1 MLSSNSIGEFGDER
15 LARRGSLVFNRIVST
30 GSLVQRRVG
39 ESRAGELGMARF
51 LESPSVTK
59 EEIVETIAKGTARSC
74 LGRRVVVAQDTTE
87 INFSGREAGRWD
99 LGPAGDGKSAGFLI
113 HAAVAVDVASAAVLG
128 LADATIWKR
137 SGAVEVSRQQRD
149 LSAKESH
156 RWLTTTRIVAD
167 LLKDAEQVIVVGDR
181 ENDIYSVMARRPAQT
196 DLIVRAARDRGL
208 KDGGKLFEEASQ
220 WRVLKTTDV
229 ELEARRPGE
238 KRRTARLE
246 VRGGVVRLR
255 RPKTADAGDPAELEL
270 TLVEA
275 REVGAP
281 KGVTAV
287 HWRLLSSLPADTAEQ
302 AEEIIQL
309 YRLRWRIEQV
319 FRALKSDGLRLPEVQ
334 MQNGTKLLK
343 LAALGLAAAV
353 RILQLVD
360 ARDGSNRPASDIA
373 DEPTIEAALAIGPT
387 LEGQTARQQNPHPPR
402 TLGWLAWIVAR
413 LGGWNCYYKPP
424 GPKTMALGWH
434 DFTRHVA
441 GFLLARQRAQN
452 VRIP

>member
-1 MLSSNSIGEFGDER
+1 MLSSESIGDFGDKR
-15 LARRGSLVFNRIVST
+15 LARRGSIVFNRIVST

-39 ESRAGELGMARF
+39 ENRAGELGMARF
-51 LESPSVTK
+51 LASPSVTK
-59 EEIVETIAKGTARSC
+59 EEIVETIAKRTARSC

-87 INFSGREAGRWD
+87 VNFAGREAGRWD

-113 HAAVAVDVASAAVLG
+113 HAAVAVDVESAAVLG
-128 LADATIWKR
+128 LADATIWR
-137 SGAVEVSRQQRD
+137 RAGTVEVSRQQRE

-156 RWLTTTRIVAD
+156 RWLTTTRIAAD

-181 ENDIYSVMARRPAQT
+181 ENDIYSVMARRPAHT
-196 DLIVRAARDRGL
+196 DLIVRAARDRVL
-208 KDGGKLFEEASQ
+208 EDGGKLFEEAAS

-255 RPKTADAGDPAELEL
+255 RPKTADACDPAELEL

-287 HWRLLSSLPADTAEQ
+287 HWRLLSSLPADTTEQ

-319 FRALKSDGLRLPEVQ
+319 FRALKSDGLKLPEVQ

-343 LAALGLAAAV
+343 LASLGLAAAV

-360 ARDGSNRPASDIA
+360 ARDGSERPASDIA
-373 DEPTIEAALAIGPT
+373 DEPMIEAALAIGPT
-387 LEGQTARQQNPHPPR
+387 LEGKTARQHNPHPPR
-402 TLGWLAWIVAR
+402 SLGWLAWIVAR

-424 GPKTMALGWH
+424 GPKTMGIGWH
-434 DFTRHVA
+434 DFTQHAA
-441 GFLLARQRAQN
+441 GFLLARQN

>member
-1 MLSSNSIGEFGDER
+1 MFWNESVGDFGDKR
-15 LARRGSLVFNRIVST
+15 LARRGSMVFNRIVATS
-30 GSLVQRRVG
+30 SLVQRRVG
-39 ESRAGELGMARF
+39 KSRAGELGMARF
-51 LESPSVTK
+51 LESPAVSK
-59 EEIVETIAKGTARSC
+59 EEIIETVAQRTARSC

-87 INFSGREAGRWD
+87 VNFAGREAGRWD
-99 LGPAGDGKSAGFLI
+99 LGPAGDGASAGFLI
-113 HAAVAVDVASAAVLG
+113 HAAVAIDVDSAAVLG

-137 SGAVEVSRQQRD
+137 SGKVAVSRKQRD
-149 LSAKESH
+149 LVAKESQ
-156 RWLTTTRIVAD
+156 RWLTTTQIVAD

-196 DLIVRAARDRGL
+196 ELIVRAARDRVL
-208 KDGGKLFEEASQ
+208 EDDGRLFEEAAR
-220 WRVLKTTDV
+220 WRVLKTTEV

-246 VRGGVVRLR
+246 VRAGVVGMK
-255 RPKTADAGDPAELEL
+255 RPRTADAGDPAALEL

-281 KGVTAV
+281 KGVTPV
-287 HWRLLSSLPADTAEQ
+287 HWRLLSTLPAETAEQ
-302 AEEIIQL
+302 ADEIIQL

-319 FRALKSDGLRLPEVQ
+319 FRALKSDGLKLPEVQ

-360 ARDGSNRPASDIA
+360 ARDGSKRPASDVA

-387 LEGQTARQQNPHPPR
+387 LEGKTARQQNPHPPR
-402 TLGWLAWIVAR
+402 SLGWLAWIVAR
-413 LGGWNCYYKPP
+413 MGGWNCYYKPP
-424 GPKTMALGWH
+424 GPKTMGIGWH
-434 DFTRHVA
+434 DFIQHAA
-441 GFLLARQRAQN
+441 GFLIARHTTQN
-452 VRIP
+452 V